1 MLSKKPKY
9 LRISH
14 HDKSNTV
21 AIWDLSGEIFLLQV
35 KDLKYTIEELL
46 FIYLRGCS
54 KETRKELAQSVQ
66 EIFDTHKEL
75 GIK

>member
-1 MLSKKPKY
+1 MLSKRPKY
-9 LRISH
+9 LRIKYNPKL
-14 HDKSNTV
+14 DF
-21 AIWDLSGEIFLLQV
+21 ICFIELGELFSIQI